1 MASGLRL
8 RGVDLYVVV
17 LAPEARRST
26 TGDEVLQQGM
36 TVNGGRANERRR
48 EKHKRSRRSASLPGT
63 RWCARKQRRR
73 SGTAGIED

>member
-26 TGDEVLQQGM
+26 TGDEVLQ
-36 TVNGGRANERRR
+36 
-48 EKHKRSRRSASLPGT
+48 
-63 RWCARKQRRR
+63 
-73 SGTAGIED
+73 